1 MRSMALIPQSFIDE
15 LMSRIDIVDV
25 IDARVPLKKAGHEYK
40 ACCPFH
46 NEKTP
51 SFTVSQNK
59 QFYHCFGCGAHGTAI
74 GFLMEYEHL
83 AFPEAIEE
91 LARGAGMN
99 VPYEGGRPTPQDRQ
113 ASRESEDLYTLL
125 QEADDY
131 YRKQLR
137 DHPQRQA
144 AVDYLKGRG
153 LSGRIAAEFGIGY
166 APPGWDN
173 LLKTLG
179 TAAERQKQLVTTG
192 MVIEKD
198 DGKRYDRFRHRIMFP
213 IRDRRGRTIAFG
225 GRVLSDDDNP
235 KYLNSPETP
244 LFHKG
249 RELYGLYEAR
259 QALRDIPRLM
269 VVEGYMDVVSLAQF
283 DIRYAVATLGT
294 ATTADHL
301 QQLFKVTSEVV
312 FCFDGDRAGRDAAWR
327 ALENALPVMR
337 EGRQIRFLFLPD
349 GEDPDS
355 LVRKE
360 SKAEFEQRVRQATPL
375 SDFLFNSLS
384 RQNDTASIDG
394 RANLVAQARP
404 LLARLPPGVYRQMMI
419 SQLAQLA
426 RIEESRIETALN
438 QTKSPDNRR
447 SEPAP
452 SAPPRRAT
460 RGGGQSRQIFSPVRR
475 ALTRLL
481 HDPGLAAEAGDPQR
495 FSQLEMPGV
504 NLLIALLETLHHHPN
519 LTTSALLERWRD
531 SEDSRHLEKLA
542 TWQPEIDDAA
552 SLKQEFTAA
561 IEALDRHRLESR
573 YDMLMAKSNHGNLTP
588 EEKVEIRQLSSQLFH

>member
-1 MRSMALIPQSFIDE
+1 MALIPQSFIDE

-83 AFPEAIEE
+83 AFPEAVEE
-91 LARGAGMN
+91 LARNAGMN
-99 VPYEGGRPTPQDRQ
+99 VPYEGGRSTAQDRQ
-113 ASRESEDLYTLL
+113 ASRDTDDLYALM
-125 QEADDY
+125 QQADDY
-131 YRKQLR
+131 YRQQLR

-153 LSGRIAAEFGIGY
+153 LSGQIAVEFGIGY

-173 LLKTLG
+173 LLKKLG

-192 MVIEKD
+192 MLIEKD
-198 DGKRYDRFRHRIMFP
+198 EGKRYDRFRHRIMFP

-225 GRVLSDDDNP
+225 GRVLSDEDSP

-259 QALRDIPRLM
+259 QALRQIPRLL

-327 ALENALPVMR
+327 AMENALPVMR
-337 EGRQIRFLFLPD
+337 EGHQIRFLFLPE
-349 GEDPDS
+349 GEDPDT
-355 LVRKE
+355 LVR
-360 SKAEFEQRVRQATPL
+360 SAGKAEFEQLIRRAAPF
-375 SDFLFNSLS
+375 SDYLFNSLS
-384 RQNDTASIDG
+384 TQNDTASIDG
-394 RANLVAQARP
+394 RANLVEQARP

-426 RIEESRIETALN
+426 RIDESRIETALN
-438 QTKSPDNRR
+438 QTKSRGKR
-447 SEPAP
+447 GTESAPA
-452 SAPPRRAT
+452 APPRRAA
-460 RGGGQSRQIFSPVRR
+460 RGGGQERQTFSPVRR
-475 ALTRLL
+475 ALARLL
-481 HDPGLAAEAGDPQR
+481 HDPGLAAEAGDPRR
-495 FSQLEMPGV
+495 FSQLEMPGID
-504 NLLIALLETLHHHPN
+504 LLIDLLETLHHHPN
-519 LTTSALLERWRD
+519 LTTSALLERWRE
-531 SEDSRHLEKLA
+531 SEHIRPLEKLA
-542 TWQPEIDDAA
+542 AWQPEIDDTA

-573 YDMLMAKSNHGNLTP
+573 YDMLMAKSNHGNLSP

>member
-1 MRSMALIPQSFIDE
+1 MALIPQSFIDE

-113 ASRESEDLYTLL
+113 ASRESEDLYTLM

-438 QTKSPDNRR
+438 QTKSPGNRG

-452 SAPPRRAT
+452 AAPPRRAA
-460 RGGGQSRQIFSPVRR
+460 RGGAQSRQTFSPVRR

-481 HDPGLAAEAGDPQR
+481 HNPGLAAEAGDPRR
-495 FSQLEMPGV
+495 FSQLEMPGID
-504 NLLIALLETLHHHPN
+504 LLIALLETLHHHPN

-531 SEDSRHLEKLA
+531 SEDIRHLEKLA
-542 TWQPEIDDAA
+542 TWQPEIDDPA